1 MFSTDASVSV
11 VIILLL
17 VTLMKEKNANSE
29 NDRNV
34 KGKLKKI
41 QYERKEE
48 HKQRWEKWL
57 ISQWYLL

>member
-1 MFSTDASVSV
+1 MSSAMFSTDASVSV

-48 HKQRWEKWL
+48 HKQR
-57 ISQWYLL
+57 